1 MALKYVRDT
10 LVAAPAVTAIVGSK
24 IFPVQLP
31 ESTTPPMI
39 SLHRISATPENSL
52 GGFSGIDVTVVAV
65 DCWAADYQGLLAL
78 RDAVR
83 TCMQAA
89 GWIMATEVEEFN
101 DPVRVYHISQH
112 WNILQ

>member
-10 LVAAPAVTAIVGSK
+10 LIADPAVSAIVGSR
-24 IFPVQLP
+24 IFPVLLP
-31 ESTTPPMI
+31 EGTVPPMI

-52 GGFSGIDVTVVAV
+52 TGFAGLDVTVVAI
-65 DCWAADYQGLLAL
+65 DCWAANYQGLLAL

-83 TCMQAA
+83 TRMQAA
-89 GWIMATEVEEFN
+89 GWIMATEVEEYDN
-101 DPVRVYHISQH
+101 QVRIYHVSQH